1 MKILF
6 ASCAIYPSRG
16 AVAQITEPL
25 ASNFTKAEMCVVG
38 EQILGFGR
46 IQHAAEG
53 PDFYY
58 LRTNL
63 TLKGKGKR
71 FLVNL
76 RWIFLFPYL
85 LWSLN
90 RIFKKEQ
97 CTYIIGTFPDN
108 FYLFGAY
115 LVAKWNK
122 VGFSSYFHN
131 TYLENRPGG
140 VMRWWA
146 KIVQPRIFRYS
157 DNIFVMSEG
166 MKAYYDKI
174 HPDVKDKVVPLPH
187 TFAKYPDYPPRDW
200 AQPKERYDLV
210 LIGNFTD
217 SNLEATRRLIQA
229 LKGLPEYRIK
239 MFTHV
244 PKAFLRLRGI
254 EVDAIDYRGY
264 IKQEDF
270 YKELM
275 DNDICLLTHGF
286 TGGYSREEYET
297 IFPTRT
303 IQFLIS
309 GIPIFAHSPDFSF
322 LNHFLKKYD
331 CAEVVEAADEQL
343 IRDRM
348 AALIKDPARK
358 AQLVHNAQEVAR
370 HYYAPNVATFLKNRI
385 GFTAASQ

>member
-6 ASCAIYPSRG
+6 VSCAIYPSRG
-16 AVAQITEPL
+16 AVAQVTEPL

-38 EQILGFGR
+38 EQILFMGR
-46 IQHAAEG
+46 IKHAEEG
-53 PDFYY
+53 PDFHY

-71 FLVNL
+71 FLANL
-76 RWIFLFPYL
+76 RWIIMLPYL

-90 RIFKKEQ
+90 KIYKKEQ
-97 CTYIIGTFPDN
+97 CSYIIGTFPDN

-115 LVAKWNK
+115 LVAKWNNA
-122 VGFSSYFHN
+122 GFSSYFHN
-131 TYLENRPGG
+131 TYLENRSGG
-140 VMRWWA
+140 FRKRWAAW
-146 KIVQPRIFRYS
+146 IQPMIFRYS

-166 MKAYYDKI
+166 MKAYYDKK
-174 HPDVKDKVVPLPH
+174 HPDFKDKVVPLPH
-187 TFAKYPDYPPRDW
+187 TFAKYPEYPARDW
-200 AQPKERYDLV
+200 SQVKEQYDLV

-229 LKGLPEYRIK
+229 LKGIPKYRIK

-254 EVDAIDYRGY
+254 DLDAIDYRGY
-264 IKQEDF
+264 IRQEDF
-270 YKELM
+270 FKELM
-275 DNDICLLTHGF
+275 DNDICMLTHGF

-303 IQFLIS
+303 IPFLIS

-331 CAEVVEAADEQL
+331 CAEIVEVADEEQ
-343 IRDRM
+343 IRQQM
-348 AALIKDPARK
+348 EMLLHNPSRK
-358 AQLVHNAQEVAR
+358 EQLVRNAQAVAK
-370 HYYAPNVATFLKNRI
+370 HYYAPNVATFLKKRI
-385 GFTAASQ
+385 GFDFTE